1 MSRRYLALSFV
12 AFVAYSLV
20 APVMKIAMESIPST
34 MAVFLSNF
42 VMLVFVGGVLVYR
55 EIPVRPYL
63 NHPKTPYIAGWGITL
78 AVGLLAYYRA
88 LELGPVSV
96 VVPIYGLFI
105 ALSSVIGIVFLEESL
120 TARKVAGIGFALL
133 AIVLMSL

>member
-1 MSRRYLALSFV
+1 MVRRYLALSLV

-78 AVGLLAYYRA
+78 AIGLLAYYRA